1 MLKIMLMAIALP
13 LSGMSAAYAQDM
25 SKMMPM
31 KQGMTMSE
39 ADKAY
44 MQAMQGMHDTMMKT
58 EMTGDASG
66 DFVRMMIPHHQSAIE
81 MTDALLTQANA
92 DPELKRMAEKIKADQ
107 TKEIAE
113 MKAWLQAHPQQ

>member
-81 MTDALLTQANA
+81 MADALLTQANA
-92 DPELKRMAEKIKADQ
+92 DPELKRMAEKIKSDQ

>member
-1 MLKIMLMAIALP
+1 MLKIMAISIALP
-13 LSGMSAAYAQDM
+13 LAGMSVAYGQDM

-44 MQAMQGMHDTMMKT
+44 MQAMQAMHDTMMKT

-66 DFVRMMIPHHQSAIE
+66 DFARMMIPHHQSAIE
-81 MTDALLTQANA
+81 MANALLMQADA
-92 DPELKRMAEKIKADQ
+92 DPDLKRMAEKIKTDQ
-107 TKEIAE
+107 AKEIAE
-113 MKAWLQAHPQQ
+113 MKAWLQAHPQR